1 MESQSHAVE
10 MQKEMIREI
19 EKANPDY
26 VVFVHI
32 KYSWLQYADSNPL
45 IFDWFGKYQ
54 RERLQLAG
62 FVGIASDGPTEYR
75 WFDGPETNV
84 QTTVESW
91 LAIFKRRAD
100 GEQGPAKPN

>member
-1 MESQSHAVE
+1 MELQPHAVE

-32 KYSWLQYADSNPL
+32 KYSWLQYSDSNPL

-62 FVGIASDGPTEYR
+62 LIEIVPDGPTEYR
-75 WFDGPETNV
+75 WFDRPETNV
-84 QTTVESW
+84 QTTAESW
-91 LAIFKRRAD
+91 LTVFKSRAA
-100 GEQGPAKPN
+100 GEKAP